1 MAEVLTDSIR
11 WTVSTRSGGEVLAVR
26 VGESGVQLGFLGCPR
41 GLTAAEI
48 EGWLGELIGMAAA
61 TAEPPLTGPDAL
73 PALPI
78 PRSLH
83 QALTGLL
90 FLQAEVWGEPA
101 ERAPMG
107 LVVVECCGRVALGWS
122 GSGRVALVR
131 SGEPAEPSWIVVRD
145 DTGREA
151 RALVTDGDDPLS
163 VRAVWSTTGPG
174 GTSVEG
180 VLEAEWPGRRVARAE
195 EAAEPVAEEAEE
207 AAAEAVAEPA
217 AGEVA
222 ESERLEV
229 EEAGQAVSE
238 AAPAGRSRPFWHFR
252 SWMDRLAETKA
263 RPHGPAPREREP
275 GVEEP
280 IAPLPPPDAEPIAHD
295 VPGVPDLLPEP
306 EPAPRSLPVPEA
318 IAPEP
323 APRSLPLPE
332 AIAPEPEPAPEPV
345 LFALEPRVPEAIVPE
360 PVPRSL
366 PMPEWIAP
374 EPVPEPRVPEVIA
387 PDPEPAPEPVL
398 FALEPPL
405 DAGPTE
411 APPEPIVETD
421 VPDGTPVGAAQ
432 PVEAAARARARRLEW
447 PVERE
452 PRRPLRLRWR
462 RSWTVAAA
470 LVGLFALGWLLG
482 HVDAP
487 AAGRAIGS
495 AFTAIGI
502 GPARYEVSVTSQP
515 AGAWIAVDGV
525 DQALRTPATLSLK
538 PGRHEIT
545 LSLSGEGGSSH
556 PVSGKRGE
564 RVAVDVALWGG
575 LRIDAPPGSVPLTV
589 TVDGMPRGYVP
600 LVLDRLQ
607 PGIHRLQFSG
617 PGVAPWEQT
626 VEVHVERTAV
636 VLAQPVVSPPTGVLE
651 VNARLSDE
659 SGSEP
664 LSGAAVRIDG
674 QHRGVTPLRLE
685 LPRGPH
691 SVRVSYRGED
701 SPVHV
706 VDLPGGNRR
715 YATLDIGLSFDQPRL
730 SASLPARVPR
740 AGATVLSASLERAR
754 EGDVREM
761 WLHART
767 PEGAWRR
774 YPMSVMSAPGG
785 LVGVVVF
792 PTDLFGA
799 GGRTS
804 WYVSALAPT
813 GDEYFTE
820 IQTAQAAAK

>member
-11 WTVSTRSGGEVLAVR
+11 WTVSARSGGEVLAVR

-101 ERAPMG
+101 ERVPMG

-174 GTSVEG
+174 GTPVEG
-180 VLEAEWPGRRVARAE
+180 VLEAEWPGRRMARAE

-207 AAAEAVAEPA
+207 VAAEAAAEPV

-229 EEAGQAVSE
+229 EDAGQAVSE
-238 AAPAGRSRPFWHFR
+238 SAPARRSRPFWHFR
-252 SWMDRLAETKA
+252 SWMDRLAEAKA
-263 RPHGPAPREREP
+263 GPHGSAAREPEP
-275 GVEEP
+275 GVQEP

-306 EPAPRSLPVPEA
+306 VLEPRVPEAIAPESVLEPRVPEA

-323 APRSLPLPE
+323 VPEPRVPE

-345 LFALEPRVPEAIVPE
+345 LV
-360 PVPRSL
+360 
-366 PMPEWIAP
+366 
-374 EPVPEPRVPEVIA
+374 
-387 PDPEPAPEPVL
+387 
-398 FALEPPL
+398 ALEPPL

-411 APPEPIVETD
+411 APPEPIVEAD

-487 AAGRAIGS
+487 AAGKAIGS

-502 GPARYEVSVTSQP
+502 GPARYEVSVTSRP

-525 DQALRTPATLSLK
+525 DQALRTPATLSLR

-575 LRIDAPPGSVPLTV
+575 LRIDAPSGSVPLTV

-691 SVRVSYRGED
+691 SVCVSYRGED

-715 YATLDIGLSFDQPRL
+715 YATLDIGLSLDQPRL

-774 YPMSVMSAPGG
+774 YPMSVISAPGG

-792 PTDLFGA
+792 PTDLFDA